1 MTHRRSLRCTQSG
14 FSLIELSV
22 VVMVIG
28 LLLSS
33 MLLSLSK
40 QDEIKRI
47 KLTEQRLEAA
57 REALIGF
64 AIVNGRLPRP
74 ALPKPALPASDG
86 TEGAICSNDAN
97 CTGFIPWAILGVQ
110 RLDGFDK
117 LIRYSV
123 TPKFANELIKMTPT
137 PPVPT
142 KSIAAG
148 GGIYLA
154 GAVSCADGIKEGCV
168 PAVVYSSGKRNFGT
182 TIDGKVLPNSSL
194 TNTDEQANDTA
205 DTQFIS
211 REYTINTTASG
222 GEFDDIVTWL
232 PNAVLLSRLVQ
243 AGKLP

>member
-1 MTHRRSLRCTQSG
+1 MTHRYSLHCTQSG

-74 ALPKPALPASDG
+74 AVSASDG
-86 TEGAICSNDAN
+86 NERATCINNAN
-97 CTGFIPWAILGVQ
+97 CTGFIPWTILGVQ

-123 TPKFANELIKMTPT
+123 TPAFANASITMTPT
-137 PPVPT
+137 PTVPT
-142 KSIAAG
+142 KSITAEGA
-148 GGIYLA
+148 IYLA
-154 GAVSCADGIKEGCV
+154 GAATCTAMNGCV

-194 TNTDEQANDTA
+194 TNTDEQANNTA
-205 DTQFIS
+205 TTQFIS